1 MIELYWI
8 ESSLGDDSLDQPI
21 RVIHTNDTIYASYNI
36 IYTYYILY
44 NVESMLNCIFRHS
57 D

>member
-44 NVESMLNCIFRHS
+44 NVRIMLNCIFRHS